1 MIQISI
7 KKIICTLLFFI
18 GLEESYKKCGW
29 KTKIFTR
36 SGVSDKEGTSY
47 FKTDNN
53 LARLEWGGKI
63 TDSKQYESKGTEVNL
78 IRLSKFINET
88 VAKRYIPTLDPGIFG
103 EPKVLMKMDI
113 EGSERQVIP
122 DMIENNSFDFIDG
135 AFIEYHGYHATE
147 FQNQEWKSKH
157 PKLEILDMDDESYGT
172 SNYSL
177 PKC

>member
-1 MIQISI
+1 M
-7 KKIICTLLFFI
+7 
-18 GLEESYKKCGW
+18 
-29 KTKIFTR
+29 
-36 SGVSDKEGTSY
+36 SDKEGKSH

-53 LARLEWGGKI
+53 LAKLEWGGKI
-63 TDSKQYESKGTEVNL
+63 VDSKTVDTKANDVNL

-88 VAKRYIPTLDPGIFG
+88 VATRFIPTLDSKIFG

-122 DMIENNSFDFIDG
+122 DMIENNSFDFINV
-135 AFIEYHGYHATE
+135 AFIEYHGYNSA
-147 FQNQEWKSKH
+147 QLDSQEWRNKH
-157 PKLEILDMDDESYGT
+157 PKLEVIDLDDESYGT